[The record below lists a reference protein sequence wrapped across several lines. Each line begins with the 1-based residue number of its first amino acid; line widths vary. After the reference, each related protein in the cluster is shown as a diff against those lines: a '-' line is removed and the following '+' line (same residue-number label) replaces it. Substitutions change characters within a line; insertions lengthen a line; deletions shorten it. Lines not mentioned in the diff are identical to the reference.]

1 MNELLPVIPEKITVH
16 LGGSSDKN
24 ADNVTVDFPD
34 YIKNC
39 ASCEIYPTWPDA
51 SIRANIYAMIS
62 FALNRVYT
70 QYYRVQNHDFDITNN
85 TAEDQSYIRGHAV
98 FDVINDVVDEIFNS
112 YIKRAGS
119 VEPLFAAYCNGTTS
133 TCRGLSQW
141 GSVSL
146 AEQGYTAY
154 GILKYYYGDNI
165 EIVENAPVGDL
176 LLAEPPMPLRLG
188 IADDTVR
195 FVELRLNRIGK
206 NYPAIPKVS
215 EVSIVFTDET
225 EAAVKEFQRI
235 FGMPVTGVVDR
246 STWYRIQFIYSGV
259 KRLNEV
265 ESEGVSLDEVSLQLP
280 TAIYEGET
288 GIYVSVLQYY
298 LHAVSIYYAEVPSI
312 EVDGIYGP
320 KTAEAVAAVQNLFGL
335 EQTGSVDRQTLFA
348 VYDIYLGVA
357 DVIRETD
364 VTTAAQYGG
373 QLLAVGST
381 GGDVS
386 ILQSYIN
393 VLSGVYDTVKPP
405 EITGTYDAATEA
417 AVSEIQRIFG
427 ITVTG
432 ITGPITWDT
441 IASEY
446 ELIADGDRFTSGQYG
461 GDIYNTEAGA

>member
-1 MNELLPVIPEKITVH
+1 M
-16 LGGSSDKN
+16 
-24 ADNVTVDFPD
+24 
-34 YIKNC
+34 
-39 ASCEIYPTWPDA
+39 
-51 SIRANIYAMIS
+51 
-62 FALNRVYT
+62 
-70 QYYRVQNHDFDITNN
+70 
-85 TAEDQSYIRGHAV
+85 
-98 FDVINDVVDEIFNS
+98 
-112 YIKRAGS
+112 
-119 VEPLFAAYCNGTTS
+119 
-133 TCRGLSQW
+133 
-141 GSVSL
+141 
-146 AEQGYTAY
+146 
-154 GILKYYYGDNI
+154 
-165 EIVENAPVGDL
+165 GDL

-298 LHAVSIYYAEVPSI
+298 LQAVSIYYAEVPSI

-393 VLSGVYDTVKPP
+393 VLSGVYDTITPP

>member
-1 MNELLPVIPEKITVH
+1 M
-16 LGGSSDKN
+16 
-24 ADNVTVDFPD
+24 
-34 YIKNC
+34 
-39 ASCEIYPTWPDA
+39 
-51 SIRANIYAMIS
+51 
-62 FALNRVYT
+62 
-70 QYYRVQNHDFDITNN
+70 
-85 TAEDQSYIRGHAV
+85 
-98 FDVINDVVDEIFNS
+98 
-112 YIKRAGS
+112 
-119 VEPLFAAYCNGTTS
+119 
-133 TCRGLSQW
+133 
-141 GSVSL
+141 
-146 AEQGYTAY
+146 
-154 GILKYYYGDNI
+154 
-165 EIVENAPVGDL
+165 
-176 LLAEPPMPLRLG
+176 
-188 IADDTVR
+188 
-195 FVELRLNRIGK
+195 
-206 NYPAIPKVS
+206 
-215 EVSIVFTDET
+215 
-225 EAAVKEFQRI
+225 
-235 FGMPVTGVVDR
+235 
-246 STWYRIQFIYSGV
+246 
-259 KRLNEV
+259 
-265 ESEGVSLDEVSLQLP
+265 
-280 TAIYEGET
+280 
-288 GIYVSVLQYY
+288 
-298 LHAVSIYYAEVPSI
+298 
-312 EVDGIYGP
+312 DGIYGP

-393 VLSGVYDTVKPP
+393 VLSGVYDTITPP